1 MAVRI
6 LRASLMALSMFS
18 ITPCPSLWQDD
29 ALPWVIPFFPFVGAI
44 LGGLWFGLA
53 CWVTSWPVAL
63 AAFALAALP
72 WVFSGLMHL
81 DGMMDVSDA
90 LLSRRDRTEMLR
102 ILKDPH
108 TGAFAVISLALLL
121 LGQYSAAWSLTG
133 QGRALWPLLLIPV
146 WSRTM
151 SAGLIQFGM
160 PMPSSG
166 YAKML
171 HAGAGKPQRAVVL
184 ATAVV
189 CTVLLG
195 TRWQVLLSMACAFA
209 LAAWWAIRKLGGV
222 NGDIAG
228 FALTL
233 SELAG
238 LMALAVR

>member
-1 MAVRI
+1 MRI

-18 ITPCPSLWQDD
+18 VVPCPTLWRDD
-29 ALPWVIPFFPFVGAI
+29 ALPWVIPFFPAVGLI

-53 CWVTSWPVAL
+53 CWAVSWPIAL

-81 DGMMDVSDA
+81 DGMMDVCDA
-90 LLSRRDRTEMLR
+90 LLSRRERAEMLR

-108 TGAFAVISLALLL
+108 TGAFAVISLGLLL
-121 LGQYSAAWSLTG
+121 LGQYSAAWSLA
-133 QGRALWPLLLIPV
+133 GRGRGLWPLILVPV
-146 WSRTM
+146 WSRILA
-151 SAGLIQFGM
+151 AGLIQLGT

-171 HAGAGKPQRAVVL
+171 HAGAGKPQRGMTLVFAL
-184 ATAVV
+184 ACAA
-189 CTVLLG
+189 LLWPQG
-195 TRWQVLLSMACAFA
+195 HVLLSMTCAFGA
-209 LAAWWAIRKLGGV
+209 AAWWAVRKLGGV

-228 FALTL
+228 FSLTL

-238 LMALAVR
+238 LMALALR

>member
-1 MAVRI
+1 MRI

-18 ITPCPSLWQDD
+18 ITPCPSLWHDD

-53 CWVTSWPVAL
+53 CLAASWPMAL
-63 AAFALAALP
+63 SAFVLAALP

-90 LLSRRDRTEMLR
+90 LLSRRDRAEMLR

-108 TGAFAVISLALLL
+108 TGAFAVISVALLL

-133 QGRALWPLLLIPV
+133 QGRALWPLLLVPV
-146 WSRTM
+146 WSRAM
-151 SAGLIQFGM
+151 SAGLIQFGT

-171 HAGAGKPQRAVVL
+171 HAGAGKPQRAMVL
-184 ATAVV
+184 ATA
-189 CTVLLG
+189 LLG
-195 TRWQVLLSMACAFA
+195 RQWQVLLSMTCAFG

-228 FALTL
+228 FSLTL

-238 LMALAVR
+238 LMALAVRQVSA